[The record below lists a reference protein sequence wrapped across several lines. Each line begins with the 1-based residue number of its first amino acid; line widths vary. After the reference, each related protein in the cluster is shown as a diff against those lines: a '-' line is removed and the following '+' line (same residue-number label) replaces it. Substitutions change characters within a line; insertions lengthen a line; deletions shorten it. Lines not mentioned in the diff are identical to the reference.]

1 MAINSNPKSSRPA
14 AAAVQ
19 SPPTKLPK
27 LRTGSGILGL
37 FGKPVKS
44 REVMFFASQL
54 SLMLEI
60 QTPLAKALKTIGDE
74 IKNSAFKAIIEALY
88 RDIEEGR
95 QLSESLNRHPQVFDS
110 KFVSMVKAGETGGFL
125 EKILARIVKMQESRQ
140 ALITQLRSA
149 LTYPAVLCVF
159 GILVILFILV
169 FVLPKFTAFFKGKE
183 SLLPWTTRFL
193 MTVSASLQH
202 YWWVYVLA
210 IAGLVLGL
218 RFLWKSHQG
227 RTLRDRFFI
236 SGPMISGLSNKI
248 YTCEMLRTLGY
259 LIESQV
265 PLLEAIKVTGPTIW
279 NQYYRRFL
287 NEIRDTVYQG
297 GRFAQPFATNP
308 HISQTVKQMV
318 TIGEEVGK
326 LPMVMLRLA
335 RFYDTEIEQELK
347 KLAALIE
354 PAALII
360 MGGVVGLIVSSV
372 ILPMFKLSQA
382 LH

>member
-1 MAINSNPKSSRPA
+1 MAINFNKKSSRPA
-14 AAAVQ
+14 AAAAQ
-19 SPPTKLPK
+19 SPPVKLPK

-44 REVMFFASQL
+44 QEVMFFASQL

-60 QTPLAKALKTIGDE
+60 KTPLAKALKAIGDE
-74 IKNSAFKAIIEALY
+74 IKNPAFKAVVTALY

-95 QLSESLNRHPQVFDS
+95 QLSESLSRHPHVFDN

-159 GILVILFILV
+159 GILVIVFILV

-183 SLLPWTTRFL
+183 SILPWTTRFL

-210 IAGLVLGL
+210 IAGLVLAL

-227 RTLRDRFFI
+227 RMLRDRFFI

-279 NQYYRRFL
+279 NQYYRSFL
-287 NEIRDTVYQG
+287 NEIRDSVYQG
-297 GRFAQPFATNP
+297 GRFSQPFATNP

-360 MGGVVGLIVSSV
+360 LGGVVGIIVSSV